1 MFLDS
6 TEEQGDK
13 PVFLRAVEAI
23 VAGPDDIFGV
33 VRECDERIGKRRKT
47 RDLTGEDRTLA
58 VAGEVIERY
67 ARTCGRVGSL
77 TAAAGVIPGVGTVV
91 ALVGSAAADLVITM
105 KYQIEMVMAL
115 AHLYGRDISTEDER
129 RLCYAVA
136 GLGVATQAGL
146 LSFKQFT
153 VQGLTEAAKKLLKTR
168 AKQWLIKL
176 FKMIGLRLTQKGL
189 LRAIPFGVGV
199 ALGYSSNKK
208 LTRYVGR
215 RARDYFIESAS

>member
-6 TEEQGDK
+6 TDPDQDK
-13 PVFLRAVEAI
+13 PLLLRAVEAI
-23 VAGPDDIFGV
+23 VAGPTEIRTV
-33 VRECDERIGKRRKT
+33 VREADEKVTSHRKT
-47 RDLTGEDRTLA
+47 RHLQGDDKQLA
-58 VAGEVIERY
+58 VANEIIERY

-77 TAAAGVIPGVGTVV
+77 TAAASVIPGIGTVV
-91 ALVGSAAADLVITM
+91 ALVGSTAADLVISM

-115 AHLYGRDISTEDER
+115 AHLFGRDISTEDEQ

-146 LSFKQFT
+146 LSFKRFS
-153 VQGLTEAAKKLLKTR
+153 VKSLTEVAKKMLKTR
-168 AKQWLIKL
+168 AKRWLIKL
-176 FKMIGLRLTQKGL
+176 FKMIGLRLTQKGV

-199 ALGYSSNKK
+199 VLGYQSNKK

-215 RARDYFIESAS
+215 RARDYFLEAA